1 MCNLVGPCITNFKT
15 MVLSVIEYSDIIYT
29 GKSMGNLDKIDKLFY
44 RGLRICM
51 GNDIK
56 YNKEELCSECTISNL
71 AKRRD
76 LHILLYMHK
85 QSSNLELLIPC
96 LINTRIHNAP
106 VYLPYKPTNEKARL
120 NVLYRGALS

>member
-1 MCNLVGPCITNFKT
+1 
-15 MVLSVIEYSDIIYT
+15 
-29 GKSMGNLDKIDKLFY
+29 MGNLEKIDKLFY

-51 GNDIK
+51 GNDIT
-56 YNKEELCSECTISNL
+56 YNQEELCSECTISNL

-85 QSSNLELLIPC
+85 QSSNLELLKPC

-106 VYLPYKPTNEKARL
+106 VYLQYKPTNEKARL
-120 NVLYRGALS
+120 IVLYKGALLWNSLPGNRRAMEFKDFKKWLKNEIFV